1 MKLSFPP
8 PPWARSK
15 GCYGHRPHQDFAE
28 GRGGPVRAA
37 AIAFAC
43 LVLTGCGFHPMY
55 GGGRLAPEL
64 ASIYVEPLP
73 ENDGYE
79 LRNQLIDLLGSDGR
93 EAGKRYF
100 LKVVI
105 NEESNGVALQNDAT
119 ITRYNDTLTA
129 SYVLTD
135 ANGKQV
141 TSGSQT
147 SLASYNVSNAPY
159 STLVVQKDSDRRA
172 ADDLADR
179 IRMDLGAYF
188 SGRR

>member
-1 MKLSFPP
+1 M
-8 PPWARSK
+8 
-15 GCYGHRPHQDFAE
+15 
-28 GRGGPVRAA
+28 RAA
-37 AIAFAC
+37 SIAFVC
-43 LVLTGCGFHPMY
+43 LVLAGCGFHPMY
-55 GGGRLAPEL
+55 GGGRLGPEL

-73 ENDGYE
+73 DNDGYE

-93 EAGKRYF
+93 EAGKRYI
-100 LKVVI
+100 LKLSVS
-105 NEESNGVALQNDAT
+105 EESNGVALQNDAT

-129 SYVLTD
+129 NYVLTD
-135 ANGKQV
+135 ANGRQI
-141 TSGSQT
+141 TSGTQT
-147 SLASYNVSNAPY
+147 SLASYNVSSAPY

>member
-1 MKLSFPP
+1 MK
-8 PPWARSK
+8 R
-15 GCYGHRPHQDFAE
+15 
-28 GRGGPVRAA
+28 
-37 AIAFAC
+37 
-43 LVLTGCGFHPMY
+43 VLIIIGASLAVAGCGFHPMY
-55 GGGRLAPEL
+55 GGGRLGPEL

-73 ENDGYE
+73 DNDGYE

-100 LKVVI
+100 LKLSVS
-105 NEESNGVALQNDAT
+105 EESNGVALQNDAT

-129 SYVLTD
+129 NYVLTD
-135 ANGKQV
+135 ANGRQI

>member
-1 MKLSFPP
+1 MRALAFVIGASF
-8 PPWARSK
+8 AV
-15 GCYGHRPHQDFAE
+15 A
-28 GRGGPVRAA
+28 
-37 AIAFAC
+37 
-43 LVLTGCGFHPMY
+43 GCGFHPMY
-55 GGGRLAPEL
+55 GGGKLGPEL
-64 ASIYVEPLP
+64 ASIYVEPVG

-93 EAGKRYF
+93 QAGKTYV
-100 LKVVI
+100 LKLTLT
-105 NEESNGVALQNDAT
+105 EESNGVALQNDAT
-119 ITRYNDTLTA
+119 ITRYNDALTA
-129 SYVLTD
+129 NYVLTD
-135 ANGKQV
+135 ANGKAV